1 MLQQNYLKTIF
12 KQSYDKDLEELD
24 KTFNTGFNGIEN
36 M

>member
-1 MLQQNYLKTIF
+1 MLYYCYKPL